1 MIKKNSKG
9 KNQTRVSDKVEEFGS
24 KGVKINP
31 NSLSKDE
38 KLISKYFIIL
48 KSKCIVKMSEQSWN
62 LSFWTEA

>member
-1 MIKKNSKG
+1 MINFFSKG

-38 KLISKYFIIL
+38 KLIPKGL
-48 KSKCIVKMSEQSWN
+48 KLNQTRHGKVKN
-62 LSFWTEA
+62 